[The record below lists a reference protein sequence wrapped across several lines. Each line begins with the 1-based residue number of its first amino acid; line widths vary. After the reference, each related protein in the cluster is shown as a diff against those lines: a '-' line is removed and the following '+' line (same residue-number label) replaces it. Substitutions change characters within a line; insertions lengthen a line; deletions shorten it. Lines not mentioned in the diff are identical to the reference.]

1 MAHFQVWAE
10 KSDIPWRAIQP
21 HLNDTLEKARLL
33 WPQALDA
40 LPMDDSHKTQL
51 KKHWQRLQEEFQIK

>member
-10 KSDIPWRAIQP
+10 KSDIPWRAIKP

-33 WPQALDA
+33 WPQTLDA
-40 LPMDDSHKTQL
+40 LPMDDNHKTQL
-51 KKHWQRLQEEFQIK
+51 REHWKSLQKEFQIK